1 MDLTLPI
8 EDKILNI
15 RVAVILKTK
24 IGYVLE
30 KSKNGY
36 FFVLGGRIKI
46 NESSEQAARREVFEE
61 TGIKIDDL
69 KLKAVIE
76 NFYTNNEERQVQEI
90 CFVYLSNNQ
99 ENMNLID
106 GLAEYTIKQIND
118 IDLRPTVLKQII
130 LSEGK
135 EISHFSLRS

>member
-61 TGIKIDDL
+61 GNEIDIL
-69 KLKAVIE
+69 TVGGLGNVIHLV
-76 NFYTNNEERQVQEI
+76 R
-90 CFVYLSNNQ
+90 L
-99 ENMNLID
+99 
-106 GLAEYTIKQIND
+106 
-118 IDLRPTVLKQII
+118 
-130 LSEGK
+130 
-135 EISHFSLRS
+135 

>member
-1 MDLTLPI
+1 MDLTLPV

-36 FFVLGGRIKI
+36 FFILGGRIKL
-46 NESSEQAARREVFEE
+46 NESSEEAAKREAFEE
-61 TGIKIDDL
+61 VGVKLNEL

-76 NFYTNNEERQVQEI
+76 NFYTNNDEKQVQEI
-90 CFVYLSNNQ
+90 CFVYLASSQ

-106 GLAEYTIKQIND
+106 GLAEYTTQQIND
-118 IDLRPTVLKQII
+118 IDLRPIVLKQII